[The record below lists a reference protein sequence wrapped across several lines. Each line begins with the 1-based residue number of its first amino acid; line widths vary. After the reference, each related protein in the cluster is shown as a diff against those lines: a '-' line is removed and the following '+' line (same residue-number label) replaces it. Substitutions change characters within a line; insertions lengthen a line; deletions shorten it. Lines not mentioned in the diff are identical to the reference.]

1 MIVPPSKS
9 QKLILHVVYSF
20 GVGGL
25 ENVIVQLVNRL
36 PRGQYRHAILALST
50 ITDFRNRIER
60 DDVEFIALNKPP
72 GHAFGLYP
80 EIFRIFRK
88 LKPDVVHT
96 CNLAALEVQ
105 PLAWLAGVPNRVHA
119 EHGLEMS
126 DAKSYARQR
135 LLRRVY
141 KYFVTRQIAVSEKL
155 FDYLHKEVGI
165 SRHSLKLIANGVDT
179 EVFAPRAPTSGEA
192 NGIPF
197 VKGKHW
203 IVGSVGRLEHIKNQT
218 FLARAFVLLVQ
229 RHPEYHDNLRLAIVG
244 EGRLKP
250 QIIEILSKG
259 NVAHL
264 AWLPGERSDIPS
276 VMSNLDCFVLPS
288 YSEGTSCTLQEAMAS
303 NLAVV
308 ATAVGGTPALIQSG
322 VNGTLVQPDDD
333 EALAAA
339 IHAYFTNA
347 ELARNHGNKA
357 RQQAERDFS
366 IASMIA
372 QYEEILG
379 V

>member
-1 MIVPPSKS
+1 MITSPQNS
-9 QKLILHVVYSF
+9 QKLVLHVVYSF

-25 ENVIVQLVNRL
+25 ENVIVQLVNRMSQ
-36 PRGQYRHAILALST
+36 GQCRHAILALST

-60 DDVEFIALNKPP
+60 DDVEFIALNKKP

-105 PLAWLAGVPNRVHA
+105 PLAWLAGVPKRVHA

-126 DAKSYARQR
+126 DANSHARQR
-135 LLRRVY
+135 LLRRLY
-141 KYFVTRQIAVSEKL
+141 KFFVTRQIAVSEKL
-155 FDYLHKEVGI
+155 FDYLHKEVGV
-165 SRHSLKLIANGVDT
+165 SRRSLKLIANGVDT
-179 EVFAPRAPTSGEA
+179 EMFAPSDPSSRRAD
-192 NGIPF
+192 NIPF
-197 VKGKHW
+197 VKGTYW
-203 IVGSVGRLEHIKNQT
+203 IVGSVGRLESIKNQI
-218 FLARAFVLLVQ
+218 FLARAFVLLLQ
-229 RHPEYHDNLRLAIVG
+229 RHPACRYNLRLAIVG

-250 QIIEILSKG
+250 QIIEILNEG
-259 NVAHL
+259 NVADL
-264 AWLPGERSDIPS
+264 AWLPGERNDIPAI
-276 VMSNLDCFVLPS
+276 MSNLDCFVLPS

-308 ATAVGGTPALIQSG
+308 ATAVGGTPALITNG
-322 VNGTLVQPDDD
+322 LNGTLVQPDDD

-339 IHAYFTNA
+339 IHAYYTNA
-347 ELARNHGNKA
+347 DLARSHGDKA

-366 IASMIA
+366 IASMIE
-372 QYEEILG
+372 QYEEIFG

>member
-1 MIVPPSKS
+1 
-9 QKLILHVVYSF
+9 LILHVVYSF

-60 DDVEFIALNKPP
+60 DGVEFIALNKAP
-72 GHAFGLYP
+72 GHAFCLYP
-80 EIFRIFRK
+80 EIFRIIRR
-88 LKPDVVHT
+88 LKPDAVHT

-126 DAKSYARQR
+126 DAKSHARQC
-135 LLRRVY
+135 LLRRLY
-141 KYFVTRQIAVSEKL
+141 KFFVSRQIAVSEKL
-155 FDYLHKEVGI
+155 FDYLHKEVGV

-179 EVFAPRAPTSGEA
+179 EMFSPRDPTAGQA
-192 NGIPF
+192 GNIPF
-197 VKGKHW
+197 VKGRHW
-203 IVGSVGRLEHIKNQT
+203 IVGSVGRLEHIKNQV
-218 FLARAFVLLVQ
+218 FLARAFVLLLQ
-229 RHPEYHDNLRLAIVG
+229 RHPECRDNLRLAIVG
-244 EGRLKP
+244 EGRLKT
-250 QIIEILSKG
+250 QIIEILNEG
-259 NVAHL
+259 NVADL
-264 AWLPGERSDIPS
+264 AWLPGERNDIPS
-276 VMSNLDCFVLPS
+276 ILDNLDCFVLPS

-308 ATAVGGTPALIQSG
+308 ATAVGGTPALITNG
-322 VNGTLVQPDDD
+322 LNGTLVQPDDD

-339 IHAYFTNA
+339 IHAYYTSA
-347 ELARNHGNKA
+347 DLARNHGNKA
-357 RQQAERDFS
+357 RQQAEKDFS
-366 IASMIA
+366 IASMIE
-372 QYEEILG
+372 QYEEIFG